1 MSRSDTENPITENL
15 LTENLLTEN
24 PLVGELSIIG
34 LKGSK
39 DFVSKVDYYLRE
51 WRNHDGTFI
60 TKAACPRFGTG
71 EAKGIIYETVRGHD
85 VYIFCDCF
93 NYGVHYNMFGM
104 EVPMSPD
111 DHFQD
116 LKRIIAAAGGKPRR
130 ITVIMPMLYE
140 GRQHRRGARES
151 LDCALALNELVSM
164 GVTNI
169 ITFDAHDARV
179 QNAIPLSGCE
189 NVTPNYQMIKA
200 LHNTVEDFS
209 FDSDEAIIISP
220 DEGGL
225 NRAMYYSSVLGL
237 DLGMFY
243 KRRDYSTVINGR
255 NPIIAHE
262 YLGND
267 VSGKD
272 VIIIDDMISS
282 GDSILDICERMKG
295 AGARRV
301 FAFITFGLFAN
312 GFDKFDQAYEAGMFN
327 KIFTTNLIYVPEA
340 LEKREWHTTV
350 DMSKFIALIID
361 TLNYD
366 NSISKLLNPVEKINL
381 LLNKESNGIGGD
393 EDLDS
398 ESYE

>member
-1 MSRSDTENPITENL
+1 MSRSDADNQ
-15 LTENLLTEN
+15 
-24 PLVGELSIIG
+24 LVGQLSIIG
-34 LKGSK
+34 MRGSEE
-39 DFVSKVDYYLRE
+39 FVKKVDRYIRQ
-51 WRNHDGTFI
+51 WRGYDKTFI

-93 NYGVHYNMFGM
+93 NYGAKYSMFGL

-151 LDCALALNELVSM
+151 LDCALALHELVNM

-179 QNAIPLSGCE
+179 QNAIPLSGFE
-189 NVTPNYQMIKA
+189 NVLPNYQMIKA
-200 LHNTVEDFS
+200 LKNSVPDFC
-209 FDSDEAIIISP
+209 FDNKNAIIISP
-220 DEGGL
+220 DEGGI
-225 NRAMYYSSVLGL
+225 NRAMYYSSVLEM

-255 NPIIAHE
+255 NPIVAHE

-282 GDSILDICERMKG
+282 GDSILDISEKLKKVG
-295 AGARRV
+295 AKRLFV
-301 FAFITFGLFAN
+301 FVTFGLFTN
-312 GFDKFDQAYEAGMFN
+312 GLDRFDEAYKAGYFD
-327 KIFTTNLIYVPEA
+327 KIFTTNLIYIPES
-340 LEKREWHTTV
+340 LMQREWYRMV

-366 NSISKLLNPVEKINL
+366 KSISSLLDPVEKINRL
-381 LLNKESNGIGGD
+381 IGRIKDTGND
-393 EDLDS
+393 M
-398 ESYE
+398 

>member
-1 MSRSDTENPITENL
+1 MSRSDADNQ
-15 LTENLLTEN
+15 
-24 PLVGELSIIG
+24 LVGQLSIIG
-34 LKGSK
+34 MHGSEE
-39 DFVSKVDYYLRE
+39 FVQKVDRYIRE
-51 WRNHDGTFI
+51 WRGEDKSFI

-93 NYGVHYNMFGM
+93 NYGVTYTMFGM
-104 EVPMSPD
+104 DVPMSPD

-151 LDCALALNELVSM
+151 LDCALALHELVNM

-179 QNAIPLSGCE
+179 QNAIPLSGFE
-189 NVTPNYQMIKA
+189 NVLPNYQMIKA
-200 LHNTVEDFS
+200 LKNTVPDFC
-209 FDSDEAIIISP
+209 FDCKNAIIISP
-220 DEGGL
+220 DEGGI
-225 NRAMYYSSVLGL
+225 NRAMYYASVLEM

-255 NPIIAHE
+255 NPIVAHE

-267 VSGKD
+267 VAGKD

-282 GDSILDICERMKG
+282 GDSILDIAYRLKSS
-295 AGARRV
+295 GARRV
-301 FAFITFGLFAN
+301 FVFVTFGLFAN
-312 GFDKFDQAYEAGMFN
+312 GLDKFDEAYKAGKFD
-327 KIFTTNLIYVPEA
+327 KIFTTNLIYVPES
-340 LEKREWHTTV
+340 LKQREWYSMV

-366 NSISKLLNPVEKINL
+366 KSISSLLDPVDKINKLLGRGKNIDGEK
-381 LLNKESNGIGGD
+381 
-393 EDLDS
+393 
-398 ESYE
+398 